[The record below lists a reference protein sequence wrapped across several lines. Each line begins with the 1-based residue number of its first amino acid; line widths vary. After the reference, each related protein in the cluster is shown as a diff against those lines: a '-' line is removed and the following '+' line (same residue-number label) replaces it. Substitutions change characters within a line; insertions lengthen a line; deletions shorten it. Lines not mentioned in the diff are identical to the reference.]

1 MNFEQYTK
9 VLSQYQKMMQVCMG
23 IPQQQKAI
31 QAAQLDFI
39 SKAYIEPAYTMKA
52 SWLIP
57 EGKVIE
63 MNRVI
68 QMHPY
73 DFCIAYNQITKDYN
87 KALDLL
93 KKYLHERIVYCGLG
107 Q

>member
-1 MNFEQYTK
+1 MDFEQYSK
-9 VLSQYQKMMQVCMG
+9 VISQYQEMMQACIG

-31 QAAQLDFI
+31 QEAQLEFI
-39 SKAYIEPAYTMKA
+39 SKAFIEPAYTMKA

-57 EGKVIE
+57 EGRGIE

-73 DFCIAYNQITKDYN
+73 DFCIAYNQITHDHN
-87 KALDLL
+87 AALDLL
-93 KKYLHERIVYCGLG
+93 RKYIHERIDNLFRK
-107 Q
+107 

>member
-1 MNFEQYTK
+1 MSLQEYNR
-9 VLSQYQKMMQVCMG
+9 VLSQYQELMIACMG
-23 IPQQQKAI
+23 IPEQQKVI
-31 QAAQLDFI
+31 QEAQLNFI
-39 SKAYIEPAYTMKA
+39 SKAFIQPAYSIKA

-63 MNRVI
+63 ADRVI

-87 KALDLL
+87 KALDFLR
-93 KKYLHERIVYCGLG
+93 KYIHQNIDR
-107 Q
+107 QFA